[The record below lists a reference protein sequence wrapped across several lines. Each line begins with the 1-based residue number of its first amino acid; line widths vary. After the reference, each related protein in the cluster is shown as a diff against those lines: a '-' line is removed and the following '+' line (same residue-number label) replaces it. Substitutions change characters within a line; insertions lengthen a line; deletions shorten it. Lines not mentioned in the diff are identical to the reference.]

1 MRGEIMRLQSTLALA
16 AVAALCGSFAQ
27 AADSFP
33 SKPIRILVGYPPGSG
48 SDVLARIVGQ
58 KMAEGFGQSV
68 VVENRPG
75 AAGVLASGVLA
86 RAAPDGY
93 SMVMVSIGHTFIGAY
108 NTKLTY
114 DTIKDFAG
122 ISLVAD
128 VPQVL
133 VVSPALRIRTMRE
146 LIDLAKSK
154 PGTLNYASAG
164 VGSSAFINAELFNTA
179 AGIKV
184 VHVPFKGMAEA
195 ITGTIGGS
203 VQYVFS
209 SLTAAVSLIKSERI
223 VALGISTKNRAAAL
237 PDVPSMAEAGLPGF
251 DFSPWY
257 ALLAPARTPKPVKDR
272 LAAEVARLLA
282 LPDVRDNLASQG
294 ATPRP
299 SKPEELDALIKQDV
313 ARMDKLIRDAGIPRE

>member
-1 MRGEIMRLQSTLALA
+1 MRIGKKLALLAGAMLLAGA
-16 AVAALCGSFAQ
+16 ACAQ
-27 AADSFP
+27 DNFP

-48 SDVLARIVGQ
+48 SDVLARLVGQ
-58 KMAEGFGQSV
+58 KMAEGLGQSV
-68 VVENRPG
+68 VVENRAG

-93 SMVMVSIGHTFIGAY
+93 SMVIVSIGHTFIGAY
-108 NTKLTY
+108 NSKLTY

-133 VVSPALRIRTMRE
+133 VVSPALRIKTMRE
-146 LIDLAKSK
+146 LIDLAKAK
-154 PGTLNYASAG
+154 PGQMNYASAG

-237 PDVPSMAEAGLPGF
+237 PDIPSMAEAGLPGF

-257 ALLAPARTPKPVKDR
+257 ALLAPARTPKPVKDK
-272 LAAEVARLLA
+272 LAKEVARVLA
-282 LPDVRDNLASQG
+282 LADVKENLASQG

-299 SKPEELDALIKQDV
+299 STPEALDALVKQDV
-313 ARMDKLIRDAGIPRE
+313 ARMDKLITDAGIQRE